1 MFFDIVVINC
11 DVDGLVLFLIFKV
24 LEISYKFD
32 FLILFELVWVYGL
45 EFMLE
50 IYYGINKWIIKE
62 VSNFYGFI

>member
-50 IYYGINKWIIKE
+50 LYYGINK
-62 VSNFYGFI
+62 